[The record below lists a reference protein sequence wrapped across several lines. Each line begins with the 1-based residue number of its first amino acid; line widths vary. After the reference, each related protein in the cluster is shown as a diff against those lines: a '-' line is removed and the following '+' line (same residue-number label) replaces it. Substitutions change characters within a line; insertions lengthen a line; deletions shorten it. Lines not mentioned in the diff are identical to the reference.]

1 MGIAGSAQ
9 SVIASGDGVDL
20 SGYQLFVA
28 LKMNK
33 LDNQPLPLDLVPH
46 VVGSLPM
53 IGSWDETK
61 AVSHV
66 VSNAQKLQAWDVF
79 M

>member
-9 SVIASGDGVDL
+9 SVIESGDGEDL
-20 SGYQLFVA
+20 SGYQLLVA

-46 VVGSLPM
+46 VVGSLPI

-61 AVSHV
+61 AVSLI
-66 VSNAQKLQAWDVF
+66 SFIQNL
-79 M
+79 